1 MIELQAVAHQYG
13 AHHALHALSLR
24 LEGPQLI
31 ALIGANGAGK
41 STLIKALVGEIDPS
55 EGRIFICDEEMY
67 PESPARRLIG
77 YLPEESRPY
86 PESSVYEYLHLMA
99 TLRGLSGSTRREA
112 IEWASAR
119 CALKD
124 LLSTPIKALSKGMK
138 QRVGLA
144 QAILHNP
151 PVLILDELSSGLD
164 PHQAH
169 ALLRLLKERSTESLV
184 LISTH
189 RLDMVEGYADQ
200 VCILEDGA
208 LKAYGPLPHLRA
220 QESDEARCLTL
231 LIEGVIEGLN
241 EPERD
246 EEAPVEL
253 ISILN
258 TLELGPILEITRAPS
273 TGASS
278 DLWSVKIECP
288 VSATPSLLKKLT
300 HSSLNL
306 YGAQRAPQRLSA
318 LFSQLS
324 SASDQQSSAAVISDE

>member
-1 MIELQAVAHQYG
+1 MIELHAVAHRYG
-13 AHHALHALSLR
+13 SHQALLALSLR

-41 STLIKALVGEIDPS
+41 STLIRALVGEIDPS

-86 PESSVYEYLHLMA
+86 SESSVYEYLHLMA
-99 TLRGLSGSTRREA
+99 SLRGLGGSSRREA

-119 CALKD
+119 CDLND

-144 QAILHNP
+144 QAILHKP

-169 ALLRLLKERSTESLV
+169 ALLRLLKDLSTESLV

-189 RLDMVEGYADQ
+189 RLDTIENYADQ
-200 VCILEDGA
+200 VCLLEKGG
-208 LKAYGPLPHLRA
+208 LKAYGPLVDLRA

-231 LIEGVIEGLN
+231 LIEGLN
-241 EPERD
+241 PSATE
-246 EEAPVEL
+246 EEARVEL
-253 ISILN
+253 MSTLN
-258 TLELGPILEITRAPS
+258 TLELGSILEVARTAS
-273 TGASS
+273 TVGSP
-278 DLWSVKIECP
+278 DVWSVKIECP
-288 VSATPSLLKKLT
+288 VSATPSLLKKIT
-300 HSSLNL
+300 HSSLKL
-306 YGAQRAPQRLSA
+306 YGAQRAPQRLSR

-324 SASDQQSSAAVISDE
+324 SADDLRS